1 MNVTP
6 DILKGSIIKTRVR
19 LARNLNGFP
28 FLVKDPRVSREII
41 KKVNR
46 AIVKCGTFNLF
57 YMSNLPTSKLE
68 AMREKHLISAN
79 LIENKSS
86 GAVLVSPDESL
97 SIMINEEDI
106 IREQCFMKGLRLFE
120 AYKKLD
126 KIDDEIIKNLDVA
139 FSEKLGFLTACPTNL
154 GTGLR
159 ASVMLFLP
167 ALTESGKIGSLENQL
182 ASLGLTIRGLYGEG
196 SEAEG
201 YVYQVSNE
209 VTLGSSEYD
218 ILSVVQDSVERIC
231 TLEREESERLYAK
244 RQIQTMDKSR
254 KAFGILTNAV
264 VLSYSEFL
272 RYIADVKLGAMLGL
286 LDIEDIEKLDD
297 LTVAVRPYVL
307 SEQFGKELSP
317 LDRDLVRAEVVGKQ
331 LLKLKG

>member
-1 MNVTP
+1 M
-6 DILKGSIIKTRVR
+6 KGTIIKTRVR
-19 LARNLNGFP
+19 LARNLKGYP
-28 FLVKDPRVSREII
+28 FRINDVSTCKEVI

-46 AIVKCGTFNLF
+46 ALVKCGTFNLF
-57 YMSNLPTSKLE
+57 YTANLSDAKLE

-79 LIENKSS
+79 LIENKER
-86 GAVLVSPDESL
+86 GAALISQDESI
-97 SIMINEEDI
+97 SIMVNEEDV

-120 AYKKLD
+120 AYKRLD

-139 FSEKLGFLTACPTNL
+139 YSNKLGFLTACPTNV

-167 ALTESGKIGSLENQL
+167 ALTESGKLPMLEEQM

-196 SEAEG
+196 TAAEG

-218 ILSVVQDSVERIC
+218 ILEVVEDAVSKIC
-231 TLEREESERLYAK
+231 TLERDESERLFAK
-244 RQIQTMDKSR
+244 NQIRTMDKVR

-272 RYIADVKLGAMLGL
+272 KHVAEVKLGAMLGMI
-286 LDIEDIEKLDD
+286 DIEDIEKLDD
-297 LTVAVRPYVL
+297 LTVSVRPSVL
-307 SEQFGKELSP
+307 SEEFGKPLSP
-317 LDRDLVRAEVVGKQ
+317 MDRDLVRAEVVGKQ
-331 LLKLKG
+331 LIKLKRY